1 MVSPLGGR
9 VVRPAAQP
17 LAGWRPRGVGV
28 SGHSEDGVGQA
39 GPLAVSQRGEAQL
52 HDLPGALADRRV
64 DGGRQS
70 GQVKGQDSLGGG
82 GQQLLAVQ
90 AVVGRPLGTVR
101 LHDALK
107 VATEGVFCTAARA
120 RDQDRGFQGRM
131 MVVKEGLCWSA
142 WREGRDLTTTKV
154 C

>member
-1 MVSPLGGR
+1 M
-9 VVRPAAQP
+9 
-17 LAGWRPRGVGV
+17 
-28 SGHSEDGVGQA
+28 
-39 GPLAVSQRGEAQL
+39 SQRGEAQL

-64 DGGRQS
+64 DGGRQR

-90 AVVGRPLGTVR
+90 AVVRRPFGAVR

-120 RDQDRGFQGRM
+120 RDQDGGLQGRM
-131 MVVKEGLCWSA
+131 VVVKEGLCWSA
-142 WREGRDLTTTKV
+142 RTEGRCLTATKV
-154 C
+154 GGTKNSKFLLTGS

>member
-17 LAGWRPRGVGV
+17 LAGWRPRGVRV

-90 AVVGRPLGTVR
+90 AVVGRPLGAV
-101 LHDALK
+101 
-107 VATEGVFCTAARA
+107 
-120 RDQDRGFQGRM
+120 
-131 MVVKEGLCWSA
+131 
-142 WREGRDLTTTKV
+142 
-154 C
+154 